1 MGVMLARVRRVLITA
16 AVILVF
22 LVLAGATY
30 QGATTVSSDR
40 NDQIRTAA
48 RPIRVAR

>member
-1 MGVMLARVRRVLITA
+1 MGPWLARVRRVFITA

-30 QGATTVSSDR
+30 QGAA
-40 NDQIRTAA
+40 TAL
-48 RPIRVAR
+48 